1 MGRLLQASVNP
12 SWHVNRNCS
21 ADTDWVD
28 LENRSVMKNLS
39 EVLLAEPDLVSF
51 LNRKEYF
58 GEKYN
63 GLLDEYLVITDPI
76 QADYYFHLDA
86 DYGNWNSIQNSDW
99 GEIEELT
106 SPEFM
111 SESLTF
117 VAENILDESKSF
129 HGAEV
134 VLENLQD
141 NIISDICG
149 FLEFGNMEISIPPI
163 WQSMKYVYLHNGWP
177 CGWDGD
183 YPRGRMVVFSNDRN
197 LS

>member
-39 EVLLAEPDLVSF
+39 EVLLAEPDLVLF

-63 GLLDEYLVITDPI
+63 GLLEEYLVITDPI

-197 LS
+197 L

>member
-1 MGRLLQASVNP
+1 MARVGLLRKSNV
-12 SWHVNRNCS
+12 
-21 ADTDWVD
+21 
-28 LENRSVMKNLS
+28 KNLQ
-39 EVLLAEPDLVSF
+39 EILLAETELVSF
-51 LNRKEYF
+51 LRKKDYF
-58 GEKYN
+58 GKRYDGDHEN
-63 GLLDEYLVITDPI
+63 YLVVTDPD

-129 HGAEV
+129 HGAEI

-149 FLEFGNMEISIPPI
+149 FLEFGNMEISTPPI

-183 YPRGRMVVFSNDRN
+183 YLRGRMVVFSNDRN

>member
-1 MGRLLQASVNP
+1 
-12 SWHVNRNCS
+12 
-21 ADTDWVD
+21 
-28 LENRSVMKNLS
+28 MKNLS

-76 QADYYFHLDA
+76 QADYYFHLNE
-86 DYGNWNSIQNSDW
+86 DYGDWNFIKNSNWEDFDEPSSI
-99 GEIEELT
+99 
-106 SPEFM
+106 EFM
-111 SESLTF
+111 SASLSF
-117 VAENILDESKSF
+117 VSKHILEKGKMFHNAEIVLD
-129 HGAEV
+129 
-134 VLENLQD
+134 NLQD
-141 NIISDICG
+141 NIISDMCG
-149 FLEFGNMEISIPPI
+149 FLEFGNIEIHTPPI

>member
-1 MGRLLQASVNP
+1 M
-12 SWHVNRNCS
+12 
-21 ADTDWVD
+21 
-28 LENRSVMKNLS
+28 
-39 EVLLAEPDLVSF
+39 
-51 LNRKEYF
+51 
-58 GEKYN
+58 
-63 GLLDEYLVITDPI
+63 
-76 QADYYFHLDA
+76 DA

-197 LS
+197 L

>member
-1 MGRLLQASVNP
+1 
-12 SWHVNRNCS
+12 
-21 ADTDWVD
+21 
-28 LENRSVMKNLS
+28 MKNLS

-51 LNRKEYF
+51 LNRKDYF

-63 GLLDEYLVITDPI
+63 GLLEEYLVITDPI

-149 FLEFGNMEISIPPI
+149 FLEFGNIEIHTPPI

-183 YPRGRMVVFSNDRN
+183 YPRGRMVVFSNDGN

>member
-63 GLLDEYLVITDPI
+63 GLLEEYLVITDPI

-197 LS
+197 L